1 MREYEVMLVINP
13 NLEEEARNQL
23 LERVSGWLTHGEGE
37 EAKPKLQ
44 HWGMRHLAY
53 PINNNA
59 EGYYALYEATLD
71 PRRVGQLERDM
82 LYVNDILR
90 HMVVRKEG

>member
-37 EAKPKLQ
+37 EAKPQ
-44 HWGMRHLAY
+44 IHHWGMRHLAY
-53 PINNNA
+53 PIKNNG

-71 PRRVGQLERDM
+71 PQRLGQLERDM

-90 HMVVRKEG
+90 HMVVRKEQ